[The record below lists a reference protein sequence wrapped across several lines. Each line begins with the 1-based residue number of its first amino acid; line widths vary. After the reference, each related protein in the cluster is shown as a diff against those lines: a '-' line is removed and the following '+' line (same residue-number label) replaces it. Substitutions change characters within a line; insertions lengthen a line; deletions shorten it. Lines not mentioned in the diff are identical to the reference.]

1 MSKFQSL
8 TSMLKLLILG
18 IILLHQQSFFL
29 VQSFNFSFQSFVPGI
44 CDDSESRLICL
55 GSVTATNGTLNL
67 TPDESQQNPQQKN
80 QIARVLFR
88 YPVTAWPASFSTT
101 FVLRILT
108 NLTISGDGIAFVIAQ
123 DDKPSP
129 PESFGSYI
137 GILDPSTEGGILR
150 QLAVELDTYKN
161 ELEPD
166 NNHVAI
172 VTTSVQYPIASK
184 SLNSTGVYLRSGKDI
199 TVKIDY
205 DGWEKDLQVS
215 VAYSGN
221 PLVNVLSQ
229 NIVLEDTVPQS
240 TYVGFTASTAYFFE
254 THQIL
259 SWNFTYYNLSR
270 KSLKHGVK
278 RNKPKIALSIVVP
291 TLVVSTLV
299 FFYIARKRRNERHQS
314 KKSDMEMLARNAA
327 NAPRLFTY
335 KQLFKATRH
344 FNKEN
349 LLGAGGFGCVYKGV
363 LLSDPPAII
372 AVKKINATSG
382 QGEREY
388 LAEICTIG
396 RLRHKNLVQLQ
407 GWCHDK
413 EQLFLVYEYMPNG
426 SLDRYIG
433 KVSLDWKTRH
443 RILSGL
449 ASALLYLHEECGNP
463 VVHRDVKPNNV
474 MLDSEFNAHL
484 GDFGLARLLQNDNFV
499 NTMVAGT
506 PGYLAPE
513 VSYTGRATL
522 ESDVYSFG
530 MVVLEVVCGRR
541 SRGMMEENSLV
552 DHVWTTHE
560 KNKLFMCV
568 DPTLEGKFDEEEVRR
583 TILVG
588 LACLHPDRLHR
599 PRMRKV
605 VQIFMN
611 PDEPLMK
618 IADSRP
624 TAVSLPLHSSHSDST
639 ASEFSS
645 NKAPAGGRGS
655 MDSLP
660 DEITVV
666 FDD

>member
-1 MSKFQSL
+1 MSKFQPL
-8 TSMLKLLILG
+8 TSMLKILILG

-29 VQSFNFSFQSFVPGI
+29 VQSFNFSFQSFNPGI

-67 TPDESQQNPQQKN
+67 NSDESQQNQQQKN

-123 DDKPSP
+123 DDKLSP
-129 PESFGSYI
+129 HESFGSYI

-161 ELEPD
+161 EHEPD

-184 SLNSTGVYLRSGKDI
+184 SLNSNGVYLRSGKEI
-199 TVKIDY
+199 TVEIDY

-221 PLVNVLSQ
+221 PLINVLSQ

-259 SWNFTYYNLSR
+259 SWNFAYYNLLR
-270 KSLKHGVK
+270 KLLKHGVK

-291 TLVVSTLV
+291 TLVVSTL
-299 FFYIARKRRNERHQS
+299 
-314 KKSDMEMLARNAA
+314 
-327 NAPRLFTY
+327 
-335 KQLFKATRH
+335 ATRH

-349 LLGAGGFGCVYKGV
+349 LLRAGGFGCVYKGV
-363 LLSDPPAII
+363 LLSDPPAVI
-372 AVKKINATSG
+372 AVKKITATSG
-382 QGEREY
+382 QELQIQEEFQFS
-388 LAEICTIG
+388 LFLLKIKKKCTIG

-407 GWCHDK
+407 DWCHDK
-413 EQLFLVYEYMPNG
+413 DQLLLVHEYMPNV

-433 KVSLDWKTRH
+433 KVSLGWKIRY

-506 PGYLAPE
+506 PGYLAPG

-530 MVVLEVVCGRR
+530 MVVLELVCGRR

-560 KNKLFMCV
+560 KNELFTCV

-583 TILVG
+583 SILVG
-588 LACLHPDRLHR
+588 LACMHPDRRHR
-599 PRMRKV
+599 PRMGKW
-605 VQIFMN
+605 F
-611 PDEPLMK
+611 K
-618 IADSRP
+618 
-624 TAVSLPLHSSHSDST
+624 SS
-639 ASEFSS
+639 
-645 NKAPAGGRGS
+645 
-655 MDSLP
+655 
-660 DEITVV
+660 
-666 FDD
+666 